1 MNDTGAMRIMLDM
14 KRILWAGAVI
24 ASASM
29 GSGAGRAA
37 EAEAAYPSVTA
48 LPASSPT
55 GDHAAQDALRQG
67 KAQRWVQAREL
78 KAGFDKILADAVTAL
93 GKRIDSGPPFQLE
106 ERQARVARLEKQLS
120 DPAVDPTQLFRLVA
134 EAYRVELDYG
144 KTVEVTRATLG
155 ESAEKLVDF
164 LSVGR
169 LALYHQTLDGEN
181 SFLWLNDER
190 RWQKLSSENNE
201 FIAEDLRIARKET
214 PPGLM
219 ILPLPARAETP
230 PRQIHDSIVQTPE
243 GSRQTAAPA
252 RVDAELAEHLKPYQ
266 ALFQQIRESSASLKP
281 FYENQWLA
289 GGRSEQRLLVK
300 TLAETSH
307 IPQVEELARLFS
319 SLQAQLDAMGRVE
332 SARMPV
338 YFPDGHREDRAV
350 LDIGGFS
357 LISNGRYLLYQPETD
372 KLVELARQPSSDL
385 LRLADDFSRAETGS
399 IHPVAIDPGGGSTLQ
414 LVVQVPYPLER
425 IRQGGPVGYLI
436 LALAGFALPLAG
448 HRLWVLNRVENSIRG
463 QMGNPEIQ
471 ADNPLGR
478 VLTRLAQVRGADV
491 EVLNLTLDQSL
502 LTEQDTLERGLP
514 LLRLLAA
521 IAPML
526 GLLGTVTGMIAT
538 FQAIAL
544 HGSGDPKLMSG
555 GISEALVTTV
565 EGLVVAIP
573 ILLLHSIL
581 VTKGI
586 RINTLLAAHGAAA
599 VARRLIGESSCP

>member
-1 MNDTGAMRIMLDM
+1 
-14 KRILWAGAVI
+14 
-24 ASASM
+24 
-29 GSGAGRAA
+29 
-37 EAEAAYPSVTA
+37 
-48 LPASSPT
+48 
-55 GDHAAQDALRQG
+55 
-67 KAQRWVQAREL
+67 
-78 KAGFDKILADAVTAL
+78 
-93 GKRIDSGPPFQLE
+93 
-106 ERQARVARLEKQLS
+106 
-120 DPAVDPTQLFRLVA
+120 
-134 EAYRVELDYG
+134 
-144 KTVEVTRATLG
+144 
-155 ESAEKLVDF
+155 LVDF

-169 LALYHQTLDGEN
+169 LALYYQTLDGEN

-190 RWQKLSSENNE
+190 RWQKLSSEINE
-201 FIAEDLRIARKET
+201 SITEDLRIARKEI

-219 ILPLPARAETP
+219 ILPLPTRAETP
-230 PRQIHDSIVQTPE
+230 PKQGQSSIVQTPE
-243 GSRQTAAPA
+243 SSRQTAPLAKE
-252 RVDAELAEHLKPYQ
+252 DAELAEHLKPYQ

-281 FYENQWLA
+281 FYKNQWLA
-289 GGRSEQRLLVK
+289 GDRSAQRLLVN
-300 TLAETSH
+300 TLAETAH
-307 IPQVEELARLFS
+307 IPKLEELARLFS

-338 YFPDGHREDRAV
+338 YLPDGHREDREV

-357 LISNGRYLLYQPETD
+357 LISDGRYLLYQPETD
-372 KLVELARQPSSDL
+372 KLVELARQPSGNL
-385 LRLADDFSRAETGS
+385 LSLADDFSMAEAGS

-414 LVVQVPYPLER
+414 LVVQVPHLLER

-436 LALAGFALPLAG
+436 LVLAGFAFPLAG
-448 HRLWVLNRVENSIRG
+448 YRLWVLRRVENSIRG
-463 QMGNPEIQ
+463 QMGNPEIR

-478 VLTRLAQVRGADV
+478 VLTSLAQVQGADV

-502 LTEQDTLERGLP
+502 LTEQDTLDRSLP

-573 ILLLHSIL
+573 ILLLHSVL
-581 VTKGI
+581 VTKGA

-599 VARRLIGESSCP
+599 VARRLIGES

>member
-1 MNDTGAMRIMLDM
+1 A
-14 KRILWAGAVI
+14 
-24 ASASM
+24 
-29 GSGAGRAA
+29 
-37 EAEAAYPSVTA
+37 
-48 LPASSPT
+48 
-55 GDHAAQDALRQG
+55 
-67 KAQRWVQAREL
+67 
-78 KAGFDKILADAVTAL
+78 
-93 GKRIDSGPPFQLE
+93 
-106 ERQARVARLEKQLS
+106 
-120 DPAVDPTQLFRLVA
+120 PAVDPTELFRLVV

-155 ESAEKLVDF
+155 ENAEKLVDF

-169 LALYHQTLDGEN
+169 LALYYQTLDGEN

-190 RWQKLSSENNE
+190 RWQKLSSEDNE
-201 FIAEDLRIARKET
+201 YISEDLRIARKEV

-230 PRQIHDSIVQTPE
+230 PKQVQSSIVQTPE
-243 GSRQTAAPA
+243 STRQTAALA
-252 RVDAELAEHLKPYQ
+252 KVDAELAEPLKPNQ
-266 ALFQQIRESSASLKP
+266 ALFQQIRESSSSLKP
-281 FYENQWLA
+281 FYKNQWLA
-289 GGRSEQRLLVK
+289 GDRSGQRLLVN
-300 TLAETSH
+300 TLAETAH
-307 IPQVEELARLFS
+307 IPKLEELARLFS
-319 SLQAQLDAMGRVE
+319 SLQAQLDGMGRVE
-332 SARMPV
+332 FARLPV
-338 YFPDGHREDRAV
+338 YLPDGHREDREV
-350 LDIGGFS
+350 LNCGGFS
-357 LISNGRYLLYQPETD
+357 LISDGRYLLYQPETD
-372 KLVELARQPSSDL
+372 KLVELARQPSSNL
-385 LRLADDFSRAETGS
+385 LRLADDFSRGEAGS

-414 LVVQVPYPLER
+414 LVVQVPHLLER

-436 LALAGFALPLAG
+436 LVLAGFAFPLAG
-448 HRLWVLNRVENSIRG
+448 YRLWVLRRVENSIRG
-463 QMGNPEIQ
+463 QMGNPEIR

-478 VLTRLAQVRGADV
+478 VLSNLAQVQGADV

-502 LTEQDTLERGLP
+502 LTEQDTLDRSLP

-573 ILLLHSIL
+573 ILLLHSVL
-581 VTKGI
+581 VTQGA

-599 VARRLIGESSCP
+599 VARRLIGES